1 MLPLGRSW
9 NLAVTLVPFTPDH
22 DGYIVRKFGPFQLR
36 SRTNKFRI
44 RREIRLQQRLYKI
57 NRRLKQ
63 ILRAPQNPAL
73 SDEFITPF
81 EEERTFAQPPCPDS
95 KAQRRGPLA
104 EARLLAQSREEAH
117 SDNILANVIGELAKL
132 EKRDW
137 ELWWIVCATG
147 ILLASGFIA
156 ILVPAA
162 FMKNE
167 NLHFEITVSRQ
178 LVIGL
183 MVLLIL
189 INTYLVSRRMDLR
202 RLQQRMVSST
212 IQNEL
217 VRLQSFTDPLTE
229 IYNRRSLEELV
240 NRYISHARRLKKPL
254 TFLLIDVDRFKEINT
269 RFGHLTGDFVLVE
282 IAGLL
287 RNSIRG
293 CDAVIRYGGDEFL
306 TIVSDASAD
315 EGAKVV
321 ERMQACVSEWN
332 KGAHLEGCAISL
344 SIGIAEWTDGKT
356 IDEVLDVADRDMYAK
371 KAQPASQSAQKARA
385 ATATS

>member
-1 MLPLGRSW
+1 L
-9 NLAVTLVPFTPDH
+9 
-22 DGYIVRKFGPFQLR
+22 Q
-36 SRTNKFRI
+36 
-44 RREIRLQQRLYKI
+44 ERLDKI
-57 NRRLKQ
+57 NRRLKE
-63 ILRAPQNPAL
+63 ILSARQNPAPPEESFREKRAL
-73 SDEFITPF
+73 ARSSSSDA
-81 EEERTFAQPPCPDS
+81 RMAQPR
-95 KAQRRGPLA
+95 Q
-104 EARLLAQSREEAH
+104 EARP
-117 SDNILANVIGELAKL
+117 DNILANVIGELAEL

-147 ILLASGFIA
+147 ILLACGFIA

-189 INTYLVSRRMDLR
+189 VNTYLVSRRMDLR

-240 NRYISHARRLKKPL
+240 NRYISHAKRLKKPL
-254 TFLLIDVDRFKEINT
+254 TFLLIDVDKFKEINT

-306 TIVSDASAD
+306 TIVSDASAA
-315 EGAKVV
+315 EARKVV
-321 ERMQACVSEWN
+321 DRMHFSVSEWN
-332 KGAHLEGCAISL
+332 KGAHLEGCTISL
-344 SIGIAEWTDGKT
+344 SIGVAEWTDGKT
-356 IDEVLDVADRDMYAK
+356 IDEVLDVADQDMYAQ
-371 KAQPASQSAQKARA
+371 KAEPASPGAQKARA